1 MLSLE
6 TTCMTQHWEV
16 FVFNI
21 HIHTDLCTDATNS
34 VN

>member
-1 MLSLE
+1 
-6 TTCMTQHWEV
+6 MTQHWEV